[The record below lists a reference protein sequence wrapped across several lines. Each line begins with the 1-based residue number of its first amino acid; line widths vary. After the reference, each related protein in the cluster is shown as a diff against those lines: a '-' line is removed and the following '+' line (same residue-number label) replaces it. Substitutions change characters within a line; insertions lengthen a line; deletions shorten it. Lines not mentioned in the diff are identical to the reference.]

1 MTGRSPAGPLMHE
14 HRVIER
20 MIGVMQHQLDGIATE
35 HRVDATTIDQ
45 VTDFIRTYADRCHH
59 GKEED
64 ILFARL
70 ADKPLTPELAKD
82 MQGLIEDHARGRVLT
97 RELVEANQRYR
108 EGDEPSLETIAN
120 KMTELVE
127 FYPVH
132 IAKEDRHFFKPAL
145 ECFDEAERTRML
157 ADFDEFERQ
166 LLHEKYE
173 GVVAA
178 LEAAS

>member
-1 MTGRSPAGPLMHE
+1 
-14 HRVIER
+14 
-20 MIGVMQHQLDGIATE
+20 
-35 HRVDATTIDQ
+35 
-45 VTDFIRTYADRCHH
+45 
-59 GKEED
+59 
-64 ILFARL
+64 
-70 ADKPLTPELAKD
+70 

-97 RELVEANQRYR
+97 RGLVDANQRYR
-108 EGDEPSLETIAN
+108 EGDQASLKTIAN

>member
-1 MTGRSPAGPLMHE
+1 
-14 HRVIER
+14 
-20 MIGVMQHQLDGIATE
+20 
-35 HRVDATTIDQ
+35 
-45 VTDFIRTYADRCHH
+45 
-59 GKEED
+59 
-64 ILFARL
+64 
-70 ADKPLTPELAKD
+70 
-82 MQGLIEDHARGRVLT
+82 MQGLIDDHVRGRALT

-108 EGDEPSLETIAN
+108 EGDEASLETIAS

-145 ECFDEAERTRML
+145 ECFDDAEQARML

-173 GVVAA
+173 GLVAT